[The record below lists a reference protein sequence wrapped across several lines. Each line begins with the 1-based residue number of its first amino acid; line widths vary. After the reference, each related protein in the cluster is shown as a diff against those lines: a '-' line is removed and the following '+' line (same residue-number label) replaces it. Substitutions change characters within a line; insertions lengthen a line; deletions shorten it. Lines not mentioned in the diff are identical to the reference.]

1 MGMETD
7 TARTE
12 ETTPQPRSSR
22 NRGDQNT
29 IINLGPRDELVGRLV
44 YEGDLRVGGTFEGE
58 ATLSG
63 DVSVDGDGTAKA
75 KFEARNMAIRGNF
88 EGEANVR
95 ERLLIAGSGT
105 VSGTVRVSRLVI
117 EDGALLNGNIT
128 MERPDAGLSPNGRP
142 TEG

>member
-1 MGMETD
+1 METE
-7 TARTE
+7 AAASE

-29 IINLGPRDELVGRLV
+29 TINLGPRDELVGRLV
-44 YEGDLRVGGTFEGE
+44 YEGDLRVGGIFEGE

-63 DVSVDGDGTAKA
+63 DVSVEGNGTAKA
-75 KFEARNMAIRGNF
+75 KFEARNMAIRGTF

-95 ERLLIAGSGT
+95 ERLLIAGSGAA
-105 VSGTVRVSRLVI
+105 SGTVRVSRLVI

-128 MERPDAGLSPNGRP
+128 MERPGAQASPNGRT

>member
-1 MGMETD
+1 METD

-12 ETTPQPRSSR
+12 ETTPQPRSPR

-29 IINLGPRDELVGRLV
+29 TINLGPRDELVGRLV

-63 DVSVDGDGTAKA
+63 DVSVEGEGTAKA
-75 KFEARNMAIRGNF
+75 KFEARNMAIRGSF

-95 ERLLIAGSGT
+95 ERLLIAGSGA

-128 MERPDAGLSPNGRP
+128 MERPDAGPSPNGR

>member
-1 MGMETD
+1 MDTETASD
-7 TARTE
+7 
-12 ETTPQPRSSR
+12 ETSSQPRSLR
-22 NRGDQNT
+22 NRADQST
-29 IINLGPRDELVGRLV
+29 AINLGPRDELVGRLV

-58 ATLSG
+58 ATLTG
-63 DVSVDGDGTAKA
+63 DVSVEGEGTAKA
-75 KFEARNMAIRGNF
+75 KFDARNMSIRGTF

-105 VSGTVRVSRLVI
+105 ASGTVRVSRLVI

-128 MERPDAGLSPNGRP
+128 MERPGAGVSPNGRA